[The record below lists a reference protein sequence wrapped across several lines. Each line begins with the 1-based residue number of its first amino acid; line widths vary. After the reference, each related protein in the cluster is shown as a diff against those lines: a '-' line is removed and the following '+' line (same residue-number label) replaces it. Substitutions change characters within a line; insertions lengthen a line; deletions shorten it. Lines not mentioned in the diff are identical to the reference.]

1 MKFIGVEKRKKQQ
14 NHIGKNQD
22 REKLLEKNV
31 VDVFKRNQTAARSL
45 NQTQGPMP
53 KRKHSKQ

>member
-45 NQTQGPMP
+45 NQTQGPMA